1 MIVGGLRIWL
11 PAQPGGRSRTLV
23 GTGARRMRPGAPVRR
38 GGEIRQKPRDAPAAG
53 VGVRMPRLRRRRTS
67 ARDSLRVGLLRE
79 ARGHAE
85 QSQHRAHRLRF
96 GPDCVACDSGR
107 VQECVERRHPPGPHV
122 MDASLAMVT
131 MCVLASRHVPALGR
145 PRRCRECDCGSARI
159 CGGVYVC
166 GLAGRTAAHMCAM
179 CPPLQGA
186 WRFSLAYW
194 CRGCMSVLASC
205 FESVLAP
212 VLWVWVRAV
221 CLVYGACSHVWCG
234 VGCWQRQALAAAC
247 GRDHGRRGK
256 IWIR

>member
-186 WRFSLAYW
+186 WRFFVSLLVSWLYV
-194 CRGCMSVLASC
+194 CVGVLFRVSVGS
-205 FESVLAP
+205 
-212 VLWVWVRAV
+212 RAV
-221 CLVYGACSHVWCG
+221 GVGACCMLSVWCVLPCMVRGWLLAEAG
-234 VGCWQRQALAAAC
+234 VGCSVWSGPR
-247 GRDHGRRGK
+247 
-256 IWIR
+256 